1 MKIYNNHANKAIQYH
16 GMKAAWHIKQWEYCS
31 TESKLGEVGSYTA
44 IKQCHTCEG
53 VDELYHMVLS
63 GLTFGASTSVPCGTM

>member
-1 MKIYNNHANKAIQYH
+1 MKV
-16 GMKAAWHIKQWEYCS
+16 AWHINQRGYCG

-53 VDELYHMVLS
+53 VDELYHMVLVD
-63 GLTFGASTSVPCGTM
+63 LPFEASTSVPCGTKYHE